1 MSRKVGPDVVV
12 TGKEEA
18 EPLAVC
24 DEFGRAV
31 KALPY
36 DSFQRGPLVFAL

>member
-18 EPLAVC
+18 EPLAIC
-24 DEFGRAV
+24 DERGRVV
-31 KALPY
+31 K
-36 DSFQRGPLVFAL
+36 S